1 MRGIKEPRTTVFFF
15 EIDTDITMNKYILL
29 LVASLFWMGCAD
41 TPPAN
46 TTDEKQTAA
55 PKATAVA
62 NQPAAQKGKPTV
74 LSGDIAGLADNQ
86 KLFFDR
92 KTLDATDVIGSVA
105 ANPNGA
111 FELKTN
117 IERPGIYRLRI
128 GARPL
133 YMLLEGGEKVYIT
146 AGVEGGR
153 IVDHHIEGSLYAE
166 EMEAWQGK
174 LDPIAIK
181 KYLENKTEDRPL
193 MDLYLVE
200 KLDLVGNIDLYK
212 KVLASMQKAY
222 PNDLYT
228 KQFNSKVLSMEA
240 KMNAQP
246 VAIGR
251 PAPEI
256 NLPNPEGKKIALSS
270 LQGDVVLLDFWASWC
285 RPCRVTNPH
294 VVEMYKKY
302 KKKGFNIYNVSLDG
316 LDDRRL
322 AMYQNNTASIQQA
335 TDMERT
341 KWKQAIKD
349 DKLTWK
355 NHVSELRSWSSAV
368 AALYGV
374 NSIPKTFLLDRKGI
388 IRYQNLRGEQLE
400 AAIKTLLAEK

>member
-1 MRGIKEPRTTVFFF
+1 
-15 EIDTDITMNKYILL
+15 MNKFFL
-29 LVASLFWMGCAD
+29 LVFTSFFWMACDDAPPTTATT
-41 TPPAN
+41 TPTQPATVAN
-46 TTDEKQTAA
+46 TAKT
-55 PKATAVA
+55 
-62 NQPAAQKGKPTV
+62 PAGKPTTI
-74 LSGDIAGLADNQ
+74 SGDIKGIEAGQ

-92 KTLDATDVIGSVA
+92 KTLDATDVVGSVQ

-111 FELKTN
+111 FELTTPITKV
-117 IERPGIYRLRI
+117 GIYRLRI

-133 YMLLEGGEKVYIT
+133 YILLEGGEKVYIT
-146 AGVEGGR
+146 AQVENGK
-153 IVDHHIEGSLYAE
+153 IVSHKVEGSLYAE
-166 EMEAWQGK
+166 AMQAWQGK
-174 LDPIAIK
+174 VDPNAAK
-181 KYLENKTEDRPL
+181 EYLTNSTEKRPL

-200 KLDLVGNIDLYK
+200 KLDLVANIELYK
-212 KVLASMQKAY
+212 KVLAELQEAY

-240 KMNAQP
+240 KINAQP

-256 NLPNPEGKKIALSS
+256 NLPDPDGNKIALSS
-270 LQGDVVLLDFWASWC
+270 LKGDVVLLDFWASWC
-285 RPCRVTNPH
+285 RPCRFANPH

-302 KKKGFNIYNVSLDG
+302 KRKGFNVYNVSLDG

-322 AMYQNNTASIQQA
+322 AMYQNNEATIQQA
-335 TDMERT
+335 TEMERN

-349 DKLTWK
+349 DKLSWK
-355 NHVSELRSWSSAV
+355 NHVSELRSWSSSV

-374 NSIPKTFLLDRKGI
+374 NSIPKTFLLDRKGV

-400 AAIKTLLAEK
+400 EAIKTLLAEK

>member
-1 MRGIKEPRTTVFFF
+1 
-15 EIDTDITMNKYILL
+15 MNKLFL
-29 LVASLFWMGCAD
+29 FLAASLIWISCED
-41 TPPAN
+41 STPN
-46 TTDEKQTAA
+46 STKESTAA
-55 PKATAVA
+55 VTNNTAPVSNTA
-62 NQPAAQKGKPTV
+62 STPTGKSTV
-74 LSGDIAGLADNQ
+74 ISGDIAGLENGQ

-92 KTLDATDVIGSVA
+92 KTLDATDVVASVT

-111 FELKTN
+111 FELSAPLEKA
-117 IERPGIYRLRI
+117 GIYRLRI

-133 YMLLEGGEKVYIT
+133 YMLLEGGEKVYLT
-146 AGVEGGR
+146 AKVENGK
-153 IVDHHIEGSLYAE
+153 IVEHNIEGSLYADA
-166 EMEAWQGK
+166 MKDWQGK
-174 LDPIAIK
+174 INPEEAK
-181 KYLENKTEDRPL
+181 EYLKNSTEKRPL
-193 MDLYLVE
+193 MDLFLVE
-200 KLDLVGNIDLYK
+200 KLDLVANIDLYK
-212 KVLASMQKAY
+212 KVLAELQEAY
-222 PNDLYT
+222 PNELYT

-240 KMNAQP
+240 KINAQP

-270 LQGDVVLLDFWASWC
+270 LKGDVVLLDFWASWC
-285 RPCRVTNPH
+285 RPCRFTNPH
-294 VVEMYKKY
+294 VVEMYQKY
-302 KKKGFNIYNVSLDG
+302 KKKGFNVYNVSLDG

-322 AMYQNNTASIQQA
+322 AMYQNNTASIEQA
-335 TDMERT
+335 TEMERA

-400 AAIKTLLAEK
+400 KAIETLLAEK